1 MNCHYSMVMQWSD
14 EDQAFL
20 VSLPEFGPSS
30 QTHGST
36 YEEAARNGREVLELL
51 IEAYEAE
58 GRPLPAPAQAG

>member
-36 YEEAARNGREVLELL
+36 YEEAARRK
-51 IEAYEAE
+51 
-58 GRPLPAPAQAG
+58 